1 MLHHPLTT
9 LAAPSSL
16 NDALATVA
24 VIVGM
29 PVRRDQANTKP
40 EAWMLQVTSIAS
52 VPPSYEDNMCRA
64 ANCLADE
71 IGRNS

>member
-40 EAWMLQVTSIAS
+40 EA
-52 VPPSYEDNMCRA
+52 
-64 ANCLADE
+64 
-71 IGRNS
+71 